1 MLSLK
6 IPPIVGMTI
15 MLVYEGVQYINIKVE
30 TVNKIKNYLAVRSS
44 ISAII
49 IVASMATAV
58 AEESL
63 SSKCHGVYS
72 KAGST
77 VSDPVVT
84 IPVFDPVIEDVN
96 VFEGRFTLINAEK
109 DFIIKVT
116 NKEQFNL
123 VKQIEYIDLLKADC
137 YAEYDW
143 QTDTFEIPYV
153 YLPSVVVL
161 PMGEITLKI

>member
-1 MLSLK
+1 
-6 IPPIVGMTI
+6 
-15 MLVYEGVQYINIKVE
+15 
-30 TVNKIKNYLAVRSS
+30 VNKIKNYLAVRCS
-44 ISAII
+44 ISV
-49 IVASMATAV
+49 IVIGSMTMAFA

-96 VFEGRFTLINAEK
+96 VFEGKFTLINAEK
-109 DFIIKVT
+109 YFIIKVT
-116 NKEQFNL
+116 NKEQFNF

-153 YLPSVVVL
+153 YLPSVVV
-161 PMGEITLKI
+161 PMGDSQDDSYLNI

>member
-1 MLSLK
+1 
-6 IPPIVGMTI
+6 VGI
-15 MLVYEGVQYINIKVE
+15 
-30 TVNKIKNYLAVRSS
+30 VNKIKNYLAVRCS
-44 ISAII
+44 ISV
-49 IVASMATAV
+49 IVIGSMTTAFA
-58 AEESL
+58 AEEPL

-96 VFEGRFTLINAEK
+96 VFEGKFTLINAEK

-116 NKEQFNL
+116 NKEQFNF

-153 YLPSVVVL
+153 YLPSVVV
-161 PMGEITLKI
+161 PMGDSQDGSYLNI